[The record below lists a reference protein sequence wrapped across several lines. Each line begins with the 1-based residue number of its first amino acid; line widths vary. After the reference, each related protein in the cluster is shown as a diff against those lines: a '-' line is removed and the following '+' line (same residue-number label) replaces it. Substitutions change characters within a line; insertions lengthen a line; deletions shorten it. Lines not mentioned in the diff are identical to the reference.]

1 MRPWTRR
8 LGLAAATT
16 AAAAVAAVV
25 PVAPATAADVGS
37 SLTCTASASID
48 WATSGEF
55 AATLTAHV
63 VGACS
68 IPGWTTC
75 DITLSGAPGVYRSQ
89 RTAGYGWCD
98 STVTLPGLQNT
109 PYVAVGR
116 VGYSAADAPI
126 AAAVAQAVP
135 TR

>member
-1 MRPWTRR
+1 MRALSRT

-16 AAAAVAAVV
+16 ATAVALAVLPAV
-25 PVAPATAADVGS
+25 PASATNVGS

-48 WATSGEF
+48 WSTSGPF
-55 AATLTAHV
+55 SATVTATV
-63 VGACS
+63 VGVCS

-75 DITLSGAPGVYRSQ
+75 DITLSGAPGIAATQ

-98 STVTLPGLQNT
+98 STITLVGLQNT
-109 PYVAVGR
+109 PYLGVGR
-116 VGYSAADAPI
+116 VGYSAAEAPV
-126 AAAVAQAVP
+126 AVSVAQAVP